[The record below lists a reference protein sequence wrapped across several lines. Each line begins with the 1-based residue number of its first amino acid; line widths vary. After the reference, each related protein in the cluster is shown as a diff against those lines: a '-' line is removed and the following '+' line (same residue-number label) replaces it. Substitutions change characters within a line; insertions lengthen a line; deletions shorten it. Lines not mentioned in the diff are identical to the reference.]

1 MPCPTGSFKIISRGK
16 GQSCMASCAYYA
28 GEKKYSEYEC
38 CWKYPHS
45 SPARVK
51 WVEVMLPPNAPRAY
65 ADPQT
70 LWNAVDAAETSVN
83 AQTARSTLFALP
95 RELTD
100 EQKLALVRDFC
111 QREFVD
117 KGMVCNFFYHDKG
130 DGNSHVHIM
139 LALRAMDE
147 NGKWLPKS
155 KNVYALG
162 ENGNRIR
169 APNGRWKRVK
179 VDTVDWNERK
189 YGEIWRQDWV
199 AAQNAALKAAGRM
212 ERVDMRSLERQGVED
227 RLPQKHL
234 GPTASA
240 LERKGVSSERGDEN
254 RKIISVNKMLA
265 FLQKTVRGIG
275 AWLDKLRKAV
285 SRQQIIESPD
295 DYPLSEVISAYL
307 DMRKDGRE
315 TWNRYAQEK
324 GAVHDLKD
332 GFKVVSFLSNHELYT
347 VGQLGRYIAETQR
360 TFFKIKA
367 ESTAKER
374 RIRDIDA
381 LFGAIQTI
389 RELKPVQR
397 EYDGIHWNSKRE
409 KYKAEHGNELSRLQK
424 AIWLR
429 EKLVKSLGLASP
441 PDKEQRAALKTECMQ
456 LEAEREAL
464 LPKLE
469 EVKTEMAELN
479 RIRYWTRKVIPDA
492 LPRMSDGR
500 VSVEDAVET
509 AVNRKELEQVINDA
523 EKNALRQSDDPLQTN
538 KSAPIHFLAILEKSI
553 PLSS

>member
-16 GQSCMASCAYYA
+16 GQSCMASCAYYS

-45 SPARVK
+45 SSSRVK

-83 AQTARSTLFALP
+83 AQTARSMLFALP

-100 EQKLALVRDFC
+100 EQNLALVRDFC
-111 QREFVD
+111 QKEFVD

-130 DGNSHVHIM
+130 DGNPHVHIM
-139 LALRAMDE
+139 LTLRAMDE

-155 KNVYALG
+155 KNVYALD
-162 ENGNRIR
+162 ENGKRIR
-169 APNGRWKRVK
+169 APNGSWKRVK

-189 YGEIWRQDWV
+189 YGEIWRQDWA

-240 LERKGVSSERGDEN
+240 LEHKGISSERGDEN
-254 RKIISVNKMLA
+254 RKIISVNKLLA
-265 FLQKTVRGIG
+265 SLQKTVRGIG
-275 AWLDKLRKAV
+275 AWLDELCKAV

-295 DYPLSEVISAYL
+295 DYPLSDVITAYL
-307 DMRKDGRE
+307 DMRKEGRE

-332 GFKVVSFLSNHELYT
+332 GFKAVSFLLNHELYT
-347 VGQLGRYIAETQR
+347 AGQLGRYIAETKQA
-360 TFFKIKA
+360 FSKIKA

-389 RELKPVQR
+389 RELKPIQQ
-397 EYDGIHWNSKRE
+397 EYESIHWNGKRE
-409 KYKAEHGNELSRLQK
+409 KFKAEHGDELNRLQK

-429 EKLVKSLGLASP
+429 EKLMKSLGLVSP
-441 PDKEQRAALKTECMQ
+441 LDKEQRAALKTERAQ

-469 EVKTEMAELN
+469 EVKAEMAELN
-479 RIRYWTRKVIPDA
+479 RIRYWMRKVIPDA
-492 LPRMSDGR
+492 LPRVLDGR
-500 VSVEDAVET
+500 VSIEDAMET
-509 AVNRKELEQVINDA
+509 AGNRKELEQVEDEA
-523 EKNALRQSDDPLQTN
+523 AQMALRASEESKPLQSER
-538 KSAPIHFLAILEKSI
+538 KQIDKLI
-553 PLSS
+553 

>member
-16 GQSCMASCAYYA
+16 GQSCMASCAYYS

-45 SPARVK
+45 SPSRVK
-51 WVEVMLPPNAPRAY
+51 RVEVMLPPNAPKAY

-83 AQTARSTLFALP
+83 AQTARSMLFALP

-100 EQKLALVRDFC
+100 EQNLALVRDFC
-111 QREFVD
+111 QKEFVD

-130 DGNSHVHIM
+130 DGNPHVHIM
-139 LALRAMDE
+139 LTLRAMDE

-155 KNVYALG
+155 KNVYALD

-169 APNGRWKRVK
+169 TPNGSWKRVK

-189 YGEIWRQDWV
+189 YGEIWRQDWA
-199 AAQNAALKAAGRM
+199 AAQNAALEAAGRM

-240 LERKGVSSERGDEN
+240 LERKGFSSERGDEN

-265 FLQKTVRGIG
+265 SLQKTVRGIG
-275 AWLDKLRKAV
+275 AWLDELRKAV

-295 DYPLSEVISAYL
+295 DYPLSDVITAYL

-332 GFKVVSFLSNHELYT
+332 GFKAVSFLSNHELT
-347 VGQLGRYIAETQR
+347 RSVSSDNT
-360 TFFKIKA
+360 
-367 ESTAKER
+367 
-374 RIRDIDA
+374 
-381 LFGAIQTI
+381 
-389 RELKPVQR
+389 
-397 EYDGIHWNSKRE
+397 
-409 KYKAEHGNELSRLQK
+409 
-424 AIWLR
+424 
-429 EKLVKSLGLASP
+429 
-441 PDKEQRAALKTECMQ
+441 
-456 LEAEREAL
+456 
-464 LPKLE
+464 LPKLNGYFP
-469 EVKTEMAELN
+469 KSRRNPRQRNAE
-479 RIRYWTRKVIPDA
+479 
-492 LPRMSDGR
+492 S
-500 VSVEDAVET
+500 
-509 AVNRKELEQVINDA
+509 
-523 EKNALRQSDDPLQTN
+523 
-538 KSAPIHFLAILEKSI
+538 AILTRCFARFKPFEN
-553 PLSS
+553 

>member
-16 GQSCMASCAYYA
+16 GQSCMASCAYYS

-83 AQTARSTLFALP
+83 AQTARSMLFALP
-95 RELTD
+95 RELTY
-100 EQKLALVRDFC
+100 EQNLALVRDFC
-111 QREFVD
+111 QKEFVD

-130 DGNSHVHIM
+130 DGNPHVHIM
-139 LALRAMDE
+139 LTLRAMDE

-155 KNVYALG
+155 KNVYALD

-169 APNGRWKRVK
+169 APNGSWKRVK
-179 VDTVDWNERK
+179 VNTVDWNERK
-189 YGEIWRQDWV
+189 YGEIWRQDWA
-199 AAQNAALKAAGRM
+199 AAQNAALEAAGRM

-265 FLQKTVRGIG
+265 SLQKTVREIG
-275 AWLDKLRKAV
+275 AWLDELRKAV

-295 DYPLSEVISAYL
+295 DYPLSDVITAYL

-324 GAVHDLKD
+324 GVVHDLK
-332 GFKVVSFLSNHELYT
+332 
-347 VGQLGRYIAETQR
+347 
-360 TFFKIKA
+360 
-367 ESTAKER
+367 
-374 RIRDIDA
+374 
-381 LFGAIQTI
+381 
-389 RELKPVQR
+389 
-397 EYDGIHWNSKRE
+397 
-409 KYKAEHGNELSRLQK
+409 
-424 AIWLR
+424 
-429 EKLVKSLGLASP
+429 
-441 PDKEQRAALKTECMQ
+441 
-456 LEAEREAL
+456 AEREAL

-469 EVKTEMAELN
+469 EVKAEMAELN

-492 LPRMSDGR
+492 LPRVSDGR

-538 KSAPIHFLAILEKSI
+538 KSAPIHFLAI
-553 PLSS
+553 

>member
-16 GQSCMASCAYYA
+16 GQSCMASCAYYS

-45 SPARVK
+45 SSSRVK

-83 AQTARSTLFALP
+83 AQTARSMLFALP

-100 EQKLALVRDFC
+100 EQNLALVRDFC
-111 QREFVD
+111 QKEFVD

-130 DGNSHVHIM
+130 DGNPHVHIM
-139 LALRAMDE
+139 LTLRAMDE

-155 KNVYALG
+155 KNVYALD

-169 APNGRWKRVK
+169 APNGSWKRVK
-179 VDTVDWNERK
+179 VNTVDWNERK
-189 YGEIWRQDWV
+189 YGEIWRQDW
-199 AAQNAALKAAGRM
+199 ATAQNAAFKAAGRM

-240 LERKGVSSERGDEN
+240 LERKGISSERGDEN
-254 RKIISVNKMLA
+254 RKIISVNEMLA
-265 FLQKTVRGIG
+265 SFQKTVRGIG
-275 AWLDKLRKAV
+275 AWLDELRKAV

-295 DYPLSEVISAYL
+295 DYPLSDVITAYL

-332 GFKVVSFLSNHELYT
+332 GFKAVSFLSNHELYT
-347 VGQLGRYIAETQR
+347 VGQLGQYIAETQR
-360 TFFKIKA
+360 TFSKIKA

-389 RELKPVQR
+389 RELKPIQQ
-397 EYDGIHWNSKRE
+397 EYESIHWSGKRE
-409 KYKAEHGNELSRLQK
+409 KFKAEHGDELNRLQK

-429 EKLVKSLGLASP
+429 EKLVKSLGLASHL
-441 PDKEQRAALKTECMQ
+441 DKEQRAALKTECAQ
-456 LEAEREAL
+456 LDAARETL

-469 EVKTEMAELN
+469 EVKAELAELN

-492 LPRMSDGR
+492 LPRVSDGR
-500 VSVEDAVET
+500 VSIEDAMET
-509 AVNRKELEQVINDA
+509 AVNRKELEQIEDEA
-523 EKNALRQSDDPLQTN
+523 TQTALRELKESKPPQSERKQTD
-538 KSAPIHFLAILEKSI
+538 KLI
-553 PLSS
+553 

>member
-16 GQSCMASCAYYA
+16 GQSCMASCAYYS

-38 CWKYPHS
+38 CWKYPRS
-45 SPARVK
+45 SSSRVK
-51 WVEVMLPPNAPRAY
+51 LVEVMLPPNAPRAY

-83 AQTARSTLFALP
+83 AQTARSMLFALP

-100 EQKLALVRDFC
+100 EQNLALVRDFC
-111 QREFVD
+111 QKEFVD

-130 DGNSHVHIM
+130 DGNPHVHIM
-139 LALRAMDE
+139 LTLRAMDE

-155 KNVYALG
+155 KNVYALD

-169 APNGRWKRVK
+169 APNGSWKRVK
-179 VDTVDWNERK
+179 VNTVDWNERR
-189 YGEIWRQDWV
+189 YGEIWRQDW
-199 AAQNAALKAAGRM
+199 ATAQNAALEAAGRA

-265 FLQKTVRGIG
+265 SLQKTVRGIG
-275 AWLDKLRKAV
+275 DWLDELRKAV

-295 DYPLSEVISAYL
+295 DYPLSDVITAYL
-307 DMRKDGRE
+307 DMRRDGRE

-332 GFKVVSFLSNHELYT
+332 GFKAVSFLSNHELYT
-347 VGQLGRYIAETQR
+347 VGQLGRYIGETKQK
-360 TFFKIKA
+360 FSKIKA
-367 ESTAKER
+367 ESATKER

-389 RELKPVQR
+389 RELKPIQQ
-397 EYDGIHWNSKRE
+397 EYESIHWNGKRE
-409 KYKAEHGNELSRLQK
+409 KFKTEHGDELSRLQK
-424 AIWLR
+424 AIWFR
-429 EKLVKSLGLASP
+429 EKLTKSLGLASP
-441 PDKEQRAALKTECMQ
+441 LDKEQRAALKTERAQ

-469 EVKTEMAELN
+469 EVKAELAELN

-492 LPRMSDGR
+492 LPRVSDGR
-500 VSVEDAVET
+500 VSIKDAME
-509 AVNRKELEQVINDA
+509 AAINRKELVQAQENMLDRIAFGID
-523 EKNALRQSDDPLQTN
+523 
-538 KSAPIHFLAILEKSI
+538 KSVKEKSVLENKNS
-553 PLSS
+553 PKQK

>member
-16 GQSCMASCAYYA
+16 GQSCMASCAYYT

-45 SPARVK
+45 SPSRVK
-51 WVEVMLPPNAPRAY
+51 LVEVMLPSNAPRAY

-83 AQTARSTLFALP
+83 AQTARSMLFALP

-100 EQKLALVRDFC
+100 EQNLALVRDFC
-111 QREFVD
+111 QKEFVD
-117 KGMVCNFFYHDKG
+117 KGMVCNFFYHDKD
-130 DGNSHVHIM
+130 DGNPHVHIM
-139 LALRAMDE
+139 LTLRAMDE

-155 KNVYALG
+155 KNVYALD

-169 APNGRWKRVK
+169 TPNGSWKRIK

-189 YGEIWRQDWV
+189 YGEIWRQDWA

-265 FLQKTVRGIG
+265 SLQKIVRGIG
-275 AWLDKLRKAV
+275 AWLDELRKAV

-295 DYPLSEVISAYL
+295 DYPLSDVIAAYL
-307 DMRKDGRE
+307 DMRRDGRE

-332 GFKVVSFLSNHELYT
+332 GFKAVSFLSNHELYT
-347 VGQLGRYIAETQR
+347 VGQLGRYIGETKQK
-360 TFFKIKA
+360 FSKIKA
-367 ESTAKER
+367 ESATKER

-389 RELKPVQR
+389 RELKPIQQ
-397 EYDGIHWNSKRE
+397 EYESIHWSGKRE
-409 KYKAEHGNELSRLQK
+409 KFKVEHGDELNRLQK

-441 PDKEQRAALKTECMQ
+441 LDKEQRAALKTERAQ

-469 EVKTEMAELN
+469 EVKAELAELN

-492 LPRMSDGR
+492 LPRVSDGR
-500 VSVEDAVET
+500 VSIKDAME
-509 AVNRKELEQVINDA
+509 AAINRKELVQAQENMLDRIAFGID
-523 EKNALRQSDDPLQTN
+523 
-538 KSAPIHFLAILEKSI
+538 KSVKEKSV
-553 PLSS
+553 